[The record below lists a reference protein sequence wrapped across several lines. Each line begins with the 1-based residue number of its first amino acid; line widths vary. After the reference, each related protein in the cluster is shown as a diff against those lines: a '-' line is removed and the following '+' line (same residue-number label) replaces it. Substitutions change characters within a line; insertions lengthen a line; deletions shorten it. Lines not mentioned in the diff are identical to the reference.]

1 MKKIVYTT
9 LAIGLALTGLGVA
22 NPTTASA
29 KTTYLPKAV
38 RSHTWYRLTDGA
50 QGGFHDK
57 TTFKGN
63 HFTIKVKGASLRY
76 HWHFTGLK
84 KHTKTTYYGRL
95 HYSKKRSELVK
106 VKVFSHKHFDIIP
119 KHVFHLAGNYTGNE
133 SYGAMIFKR

>member
-1 MKKIVYTT
+1 MMKLKSLLVATVALAT
-9 LAIGLALTGLGVA
+9 LTPIAV
-22 NPTTASA
+22 PTTASA
-29 KTTYLPKAV
+29 KTTYLPKTI
-38 RSHTWYRLTDGA
+38 RSHTWYRLTDGG

-63 HFTIKVKGASLRY
+63 HATIKVKGTNLRY

-119 KHVFHLAGNYTGNE
+119 KHVFHLAGNYTANE
-133 SYGAMIFKR
+133 SYGAIVFKR